1 MLRLVIIIEHLTCKP
16 YNDSESKNI
25 SLEYMFFWV
34 KERELNIQ
42 KSDKQRGDKM
52 NLQLVLTFLIPFVTV
67 LIVTPFVIKF
77 AFKIGAVDSPNKRKV
92 HQKIMPRLGG
102 LAIFIGVVTGYYFS
116 DLQNAPLTGITIG
129 ALIIIITGILD
140 DKYQLKAKYKLLGQ
154 ITAALIVAKT
164 GLLIDLLNIPFVGEF
179 DLTFPIAFPLT
190 VLWIIAIT
198 NAINLI
204 DGLDGLAAGVSSIV
218 IATIA
223 IMAGI
228 NGNVMILTL
237 SLVVLGST
245 VGFLFYNFHPA
256 KIFMGDTG
264 SLFLGYSIAII
275 SLLGV
280 YKSVTLFSF
289 VVPLIILGVP
299 VFDTTFAI
307 IRRLVN
313 KKPISAPD
321 KGHLHHRLLSIGLT
335 HRKTV
340 ITIYLLSIL
349 FSVSAAVFSTTTL
362 WGAILIIF
370 GLLLLLELIAE
381 LIGLVHY
388 KYRPL
393 LFVYGKV
400 TGDPKFLNKS
410 SNSINKN

>member
-1 MLRLVIIIEHLTCKP
+1 
-16 YNDSESKNI
+16 
-25 SLEYMFFWV
+25 
-34 KERELNIQ
+34 
-42 KSDKQRGDKM
+42 M
-52 NLQLVLTFLIPFVTV
+52 NLQLVLTFLVPFITV
-67 LIVTPFVIKF
+67 LLITPLVIKL
-77 AFKIGAVDSPNKRKV
+77 AVKIGAVDSPNNRKV

-102 LAIFIGVVTGYYFS
+102 LAIFIGVGAGYFAS

-129 ALIIIITGILD
+129 AFIIIITGVLD
-140 DKYQLKAKYKLLGQ
+140 DKYQLSAKYKLVGQ
-154 ITAALIVAKT
+154 ILAALIVAKT
-164 GLLIDLLNIPFVGEF
+164 GLLIDLLNIPFIGEF
-179 DLTFPIAFPLT
+179 DLSFALAFPLT

-204 DGLDGLAAGVSSIV
+204 DGLDGLAAGVSTIV

-223 IMAGI
+223 IMAGL
-228 NGNVMILTL
+228 NGNVLILTL
-237 SLVVLGST
+237 SLIVIGST
-245 VGFLFYNFHPA
+245 IGFLFYNFHPA

-264 SLFLGYSIAII
+264 ALFLGYAIAII

-289 VVPLIILGVP
+289 VIPLIILGVP

-321 KGHLHHRLLSIGLT
+321 KGHLHHRLLSLGLS
-335 HRKTV
+335 HRMTV

-349 FSVSAAVFSTTTL
+349 FSVSAAVFSTSTL
-362 WGAILIIF
+362 WGAILITF
-370 GLLLLLELIAE
+370 GLLILLELLAE

-393 LFVYGKV
+393 LFVYGKL
-400 TGDPKFLNKS
+400 TGDPRYVNKPN
-410 SNSINKN
+410 SNSINKH